1 MKLCFKKLVLLICL
15 IYINGYTQTD
25 SLKLPPNAG
34 MIVHALNFK
43 DADIRDIL
51 RSIAFEYKTNINV
64 DNKINA
70 RISTALFNVSVKD
83 AVRMIAEDNG
93 FEFGYDTHR
102 FFVKPVAEKIPPP
115 PPEALPE
122 IVYNDGKVDIKLNN
136 VDVVKFIE
144 KLRAVTGKNY
154 LLSNG
159 SAGRLTGSLANVDI
173 ETGLRNILQNNGFY
187 LTTKDSIYYI
197 SRSDYYSSLD
207 NNDQSKRNGYWVS
220 AKDGKV
226 TLSIVQANLDKVIND
241 IANQLNLQVI
251 KLTPPTST
259 VTLRCTDLPVGRA
272 FDFLFRGT
280 EFTYKEDHGA
290 YVIGSK
296 TSKNMES
303 SRMIKLH
310 FLRAE
315 KVKEK
320 LPPDLLQG
328 ATVNTSVEHNAIVV
342 TGPIDN
348 ITNIEN
354 YLNEIDK
361 SVPQVLIEAL
371 VVDYNLNNSL
381 QFGIT
386 AATGDSAM
394 AGRAN
399 KYYPGIDLTASG
411 QQINQFLKG
420 LGTVNIFGK
429 DINLGN
435 LGKLSDNF
443 YLNVKALEQKGIA
456 NVKSKPVLSTLNG
469 HTASLKIGTVQNY
482 VFNEIMPVTN
492 QLSSTYL
499 QKERIEKIEANI
511 SFEITPWVGPDGEM
525 TLEIKPEFQTP
536 IGEFVPDK
544 KLIPAINTRAFSS
557 TVRLKDGETIILG
570 GLIQETETNTKD
582 KFPILGDL
590 PFIGEFFSNTI
601 KKKGKAELVIY
612 ITPRI
617 FYGDESG
624 YQIR

>member
-1 MKLCFKKLVLLICL
+1 MKQCFKIFILFMLVFCM
-15 IYINGYTQTD
+15 NGLAQPD
-25 SLKLPPNAG
+25 SVKLPPNGSA
-34 MIVHALNFK
+34 IIQALNFK
-43 DADIRDIL
+43 DADIRDVI

-70 RISTALFNVSVKD
+70 RISTALFNVNVKD

-93 FEFGYDTHR
+93 YEFGYDNQR
-102 FFVKPVAEKIPPP
+102 FYIKPAAPKTPPP
-115 PPEALPE
+115 VPEAQPE
-122 IVYNDGKVDIKLNN
+122 IVYSEGRINIKLNN
-136 VDVVKFIE
+136 VEVARFVE
-144 KLRAVTGKNY
+144 KLRTVTGKNF
-154 LLSNG
+154 LLTSG
-159 SAGRLTGSLANVDI
+159 SGGRMTGDLANIDL

-197 SRSDYYSSLD
+197 ARSDYYSSAD
-207 NNDQSKRNGYWVS
+207 NNDQQKKTGYWVS
-220 AKDGKV
+220 AKDGKI

-251 KLTPPTST
+251 KLAVPNSI
-259 VTLRCTDLPVGRA
+259 VTLRCTDVSVIRA
-272 FDFLFRGT
+272 LDLLLRGT

-290 YVIGSK
+290 YLIGSR
-296 TSKNMES
+296 TAKNMES
-303 SRMIKLH
+303 SKMVRLH
-310 FLRAE
+310 YLRAE

-320 LPPDLLQG
+320 LPPDLIQG
-328 ATVNTSVEHNAIVV
+328 VTVSLSVEHNAIVF
-342 TGPIDN
+342 TGPNDN
-348 ITNIEN
+348 ITNVEN

-361 SVPQVLIEAL
+361 PVPQVLIEAL

-381 QFGIT
+381 QYGIT
-386 AATGDSAM
+386 AAAGDSAM

-399 KYYPGIDLTASG
+399 KYYPGVDLTASG

-420 LGTVNIFGK
+420 LGTVNILGK

-456 NVKSKPVLSTLNG
+456 NIKSKPILSTLNG

-511 SFEITPWVGPDGEM
+511 SFEITPWVGPNGEM

-536 IGEFVPDK
+536 VGDFVPDK
-544 KLIPAINTRAFSS
+544 KLIPAINTRSFSS

-590 PFIGEFFSNTI
+590 PFIGDFFSNTI

-617 FYGDESG
+617 FYGDETG
-624 YQIR
+624 YQQH